1 MTVPDLPVEAPQA
14 RAVTFDHQFESA
26 SLTEAHR
33 HCRCR
38 DRVPDRAT
46 GHPAASPAGLLP
58 LCSHRHGAGLHRTA
72 PAIHQ
77 AAPPALAT
85 PLARGV
91 HGLDP
96 HRRSV
101 VGHPP
106 LPLVHRRARRAAAR
120 DPNPG
125 PDQQETHEPAYKRPQ
140 AGPFCS
146 DGGDTCGSDV
156 LRAAVTAGHERSGQ
170 SLDVGKEA

>member
-1 MTVPDLPVEAPQA
+1 VRLLSTTRSNQP
-14 RAVTFDHQFESA
+14 A
-26 SLTEAHR
+26 SQRPTDTAAA
-33 HCRCR
+33 
-38 DRVPDRAT
+38 AT
-46 GHPAASPAGLLP
+46 AFRTGAAGHVLHHLLGYYPSVHTATALVCTGLL
-58 LCSHRHGAGLHRTA
+58 LRFTRRLHPHWRSRLL
-72 PAIHQ
+72 
-77 AAPPALAT
+77 AA
-85 PLARGV
+85 V
-91 HGLDP
+91 NGLDP

-125 PDQQETHEPAYKRPQ
+125 PDQQETHEPGYKRPQ
-140 AGPFCS
+140 AGPSCS
-146 DGGDTCGSDV
+146 DGGDTGGSDV

>member
-1 MTVPDLPVEAPQA
+1 VPDLPVEAP
-14 RAVTFDHQFESA
+14 RPVRLLFDHQFGSA
-26 SLTEAHR
+26 SLTQRPTDTAAA
-33 HCRCR
+33 
-38 DRVPDRAT
+38 AT
-46 GHPAASPAGLLP
+46 AFRTGAAGHPVASPAGLLP

-125 PDQQETHEPAYKRPQ
+125 PDQQETHEPGCKRPQ